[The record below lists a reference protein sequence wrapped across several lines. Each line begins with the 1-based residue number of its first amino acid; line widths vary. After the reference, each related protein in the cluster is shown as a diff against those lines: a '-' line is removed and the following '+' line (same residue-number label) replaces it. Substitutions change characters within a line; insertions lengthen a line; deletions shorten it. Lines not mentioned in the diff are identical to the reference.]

1 MKFALGAL
9 FTALLLTGA
18 AQAASP
24 LDLYEQ
30 GKYNA
35 AIASGIAQNDSVG
48 FAIAARAE
56 MAAEAMRAAPCIDC
70 IQRAQDD
77 ARKAIAADPKNPDGH
92 VFLAVA
98 LGREGRLLSA
108 FTTVRRGYPAKAKE
122 ELDAALAA
130 DPNNAFAWAA
140 LGGWN
145 IEIVRAG
152 GARLGHMM
160 YGASLAD
167 GFTDFDKAFA
177 EAPDNVGLRYQ
188 YALTLSAY
196 DVDTYRKA
204 VEDALTR
211 AQNGKANGAYESFV
225 QTRAKELLAALHK
238 GDMDAY
244 AALVSRDQGNP

>member
-1 MKFALGAL
+1 VKFAFGAL
-9 FTALLLTGA
+9 LAALVLTSVAEA
-18 AQAASP
+18 ATP

-30 GKYNA
+30 GKYDA
-35 AIASGIAQNDSVG
+35 AIAAGIAQNDSAG

-56 MAAEAMRAAPCIDC
+56 LAAETMRPARCMKC
-70 IQRAQDD
+70 IQSAQDF
-77 ARKAIAADPKNPDGH
+77 ARKAVAADPENPDGH

-108 FTTVRRGYPAKAKE
+108 FTVLRRGYPAQAKA
-122 ELDAALAA
+122 ELDAALTA

-152 GARLGHMM
+152 GARIAHML

-167 GFTDFDKAFA
+167 GFTAFDKAFA
-177 EAPDNVGLRYQ
+177 HAPGNVGLRYQ

-196 DVDTYRKA
+196 DVNAYRKA
-204 VEDALTR
+204 IEDALMR
-211 AQNGKANGAYESFV
+211 AENGKANGAYEAFV
-225 QTRAKELLAALHK
+225 QERAKELLSTLRR
-238 GDMDAY
+238 GDMDGY

>member
-1 MKFALGAL
+1 MKFALGVLLAAL
-9 FTALLLTGA
+9 MLTRA
-18 AQAASP
+18 AQAATP
-24 LDLYEQ
+24 FDLYEQ
-30 GKYNA
+30 GKYDA
-35 AIASGIAQNDSVG
+35 AIAAGIAQNDSAG

-56 MAAEAMRAAPCIDC
+56 LAAETMRPARCIEC
-70 IQRAQDD
+70 IRRAQDD

-98 LGREGRLLSA
+98 LGREGRLLST
-108 FTTVRRGYPAKAKE
+108 FTVLRRGYPVQAKA

-152 GARLGHMM
+152 GARIGHMM

-167 GFTDFDKAFA
+167 GFAAFDKAFA
-177 EAPDNVGLRYQ
+177 NAPGDVGLRYQ

-196 DVDTYRKA
+196 DVDAYRKPI
-204 VEDALTR
+204 EDALTR
-211 AQNGKANGAYESFV
+211 AENGKAKGAYEVFV
-225 QTRAKELLAALHK
+225 QARARELLSALHK

-244 AALVSRDQGNP
+244 AALVARDQGDP